1 LKVAGQAFAIAKGT
15 IEIRGGARQPQEF
28 YTSKHDRMAQKP
40 DEPLTVVEPR
50 YRAATGLP
58 PTDSRTNDTELTRRI

>member
-15 IEIRGGARQPQEF
+15 IDTRGDVRQPQEF

-50 YRAATGLP
+50 YRAATGHR
-58 PTDSRTNDTELTRRI
+58 PTDNRTNDTELTRRI